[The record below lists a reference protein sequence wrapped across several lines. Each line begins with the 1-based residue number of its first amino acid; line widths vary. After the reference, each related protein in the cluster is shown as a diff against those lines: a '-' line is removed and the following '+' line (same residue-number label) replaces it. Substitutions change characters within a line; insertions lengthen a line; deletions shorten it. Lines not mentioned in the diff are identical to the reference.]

1 MLVVTYISN
10 YYCNKQDQKLEYQ
23 KLDFLIRS
31 TCLYSQ
37 FYLAHCVQR
46 GTHLI
51 DTKAPKLM
59 MLKLITIIIAPRDTC
74 SGGFFKEKPKIPS
87 LFSK

>member
-1 MLVVTYISN
+1 ML
-10 YYCNKQDQKLEYQ
+10 
-23 KLDFLIRS
+23 F
-31 TCLYSQ
+31 SQ

-59 MLKLITIIIAPRDTC
+59 MLKLITIIIAPRDMC
-74 SGGFFKEKPKIPS
+74 SGGFFKEKPKTPS